1 MFLLR
6 YVTKLNENVNTCC
19 EFIFNLTEKYRK
31 VLCVV
36 LCHREKFAVVVLA
49 RFT

>member
-19 EFIFNLTEKYRK
+19 EFIFNLKEKYSK
-31 VLCVV
+31 VYVS
-36 LCHREKFAVVVLA
+36 HEKSLE
-49 RFT
+49 